1 MPTASVLVPPGL
13 LLAAGLLAWCLGR
26 AGVRRVGLLLAIGTV
41 LALASVLGIWFGA
54 GRAALELSLPGSL
67 AGAPL
72 NLRLDAITAAFGAIV
87 LLPAAILFSVQRR
100 DPDEAAMAAL
110 ATAASLLA
118 VEAASVLLTAV
129 ALSACAS
136 LVLVNL
142 RQEEEGPRATYWV
155 SLSLAALLL
164 LWAATVLEVI
174 GGTSVYSAAPVTA
187 LRVPVFVLLAAAAL
201 LCSGLLPA
209 RTWVSEIWARRR
221 LEAGALAVVLLLPIG
236 FLLLTRA
243 YVLGAGQWPAVGL
256 NVALG
261 VVGAGTALAAGLRA
275 QSAASRRGFLAEGIP
290 LSGGLALLSLA
301 LGTPFGISTAVL
313 CLAAGA
319 TVALLV
325 PLLPASGRP
334 AALLAVA
341 LTVGAPPAL
350 VFGSRLLALQATIE
364 AGGFASFLA
373 LVGAAAWLLA
383 VAGVARLPRLPAEPD
398 SDAHRLG
405 APAVLGLSLVS
416 GVGLGA
422 LETLLALPVAAQ
434 AIGSPTPVVS
444 GGYLAVI
451 TASGGWPAL
460 TLGGPLLLLAGAA
473 AVLSRR
479 VWSRWPAQAPAGH
492 PPPAP
497 LLPALP
503 ASGGARL
510 GTGLRRLRLPE
521 QYRSLLDLPSVER
534 AAAAGH
540 AWFWGAVT
548 LALIIAVTR

>member
-26 AGVRRVGLLLAIGTV
+26 AGIRRVDLLLAGGTA

-54 GRAALELSLPGSL
+54 GRVALELNLPGSL

-100 DPDEAAMAAL
+100 GPDEAAVAAL
-110 ATAASLLA
+110 AAAAALLA

-142 RQEEEGPRATYWV
+142 RQEEEGPRTTYWV

-164 LWAATVLEVI
+164 LWAATVLEVT
-174 GGTSVYSAAPVTA
+174 GGTSAYGAAPVTA
-187 LRVPVFVLLAAAAL
+187 LRVPVFLLLAAAAL

-209 RTWVSEIWARRR
+209 RTWVSEIWARGR

-261 VVGAGTALAAGLRA
+261 VVGAGTAVAAGLRA
-275 QSAASRRGFLAEGIP
+275 QAAASRRGFLAEGIP

-319 TVALLV
+319 TVAVLV

-364 AGGFASFLA
+364 AGGVASFLA

-398 SDAHRLG
+398 SGAHRLG

-434 AIGSPTPVVS
+434 AIVSPTPVVS
-444 GGYLAVI
+444 GGYIGVS
-451 TASGGWPAL
+451 TASGAWPAL
-460 TLGGPLLLLAGAA
+460 TLGGPLLLLAAA
-473 AVLSRR
+473 AALLSRQ
-479 VWSRWPAQAPAGH
+479 VWSRWLAQAAAGH

-503 ASGGARL
+503 APRGARL
-510 GTGLRRLRLPE
+510 GAGLLRLRLPA
-521 QYRSLLDLPSVER
+521 QYRNLLDLASVER

-548 LALIIAVTR
+548 LALIVAVTR